1 MKTLLDSKPPA
12 SIEQPRF
19 RHFTGLHEPGY
30 SSNAFSWSR
39 RAPRNKRRNT
49 GKAARVLI
57 DVLFVGCVAGLA
69 SCAWIQSHK
78 PQLTAVGEVALSHI
92 AKDAYAIGLAAFSK
106 EMSSDFST
114 DVGYALQKSAR
125 EQLPYIVSSE
135 NLSDYLKAW
144 NTNETDALAALV
156 PKGLDA
162 SSAQKVALVIADSQA
177 AAIPAAE

>member
-1 MKTLLDSKPPA
+1 MKTLLNSKPPV

-19 RHFTGLHEPGY
+19 RHFTGLHEPAY
-30 SSNAFSWSR
+30 SSNPFSCSR
-39 RAPRNKRRNT
+39 NAPRNKRRNT
-49 GKAARVLI
+49 GKAARALI
-57 DVLFVGCVAGLA
+57 DALFIGCIVCLA

-114 DVGYALQKSAR
+114 DMGYALQMSAR
-125 EQLPYIVSSE
+125 DQLPYIVSSE

-144 NTNETDALAALV
+144 NTSETDAMAALV
-156 PKGLDA
+156 PQGLDA
-162 SSAQKVALVIADSQA
+162 PSAQKVALVIADSQA
-177 AAIPAAE
+177 AAIPSAE